1 MSFQILCSQGRV
13 ADRSERMLEG
23 AKLTADKLALHY
35 GLTPNYVGQRSPA
48 KSDDWSLA
56 LPEAQNTLDLLQ
68 TEISRLL
75 ANGDHP
81 VLFASNTCS
90 ASLATLPVVAATYPD
105 VKVLWIDAHSDFN
118 TPDTT
123 ETGYLGGMV
132 LAATCGL
139 WESGFGSGVQPNN
152 VALIGVHDIDEKE
165 LNNVNNAG
173 VNHFPP
179 STLTPES
186 VLHFIGDSKV
196 WVHVD
201 WDVMDPGQISADFK
215 VEGGLKVAQ
224 LLELF
229 ESLPSNQIMG
239 LELAEFCADS
249 HPSVA
254 NMEGLD
260 LILQAVDALFKQ
272 NKSL

>member
-13 ADRSERMLEG
+13 ADRSDRMLEG

-35 GLTPNYVGQRSPA
+35 DLTPNFVGQRSPA
-48 KSDDWSLA
+48 KPDDWSLA
-56 LPEAQNTLDLLQ
+56 LPEAQKTLDLLQ
-68 TEISRLL
+68 SEISQLL

-123 ETGYLGGMV
+123 ATGYLGGMV

-139 WESGFGSGVQPNN
+139 WESGFGSGLKPNN
-152 VALIGVHDIDEKE
+152 VALIGVHDIDEEE
-165 LNNVNNAG
+165 LNNVNSAG
-173 VNHFPP
+173 VKIFPP

-186 VLHFIGDSKV
+186 IIHFIGDSKV
-196 WVHVD
+196 WIHVD

-215 VEGGLKVAQ
+215 VEGGLKITQ

-229 ESLPSNQIMG
+229 ELLPSNQIMG

-249 HPSVA
+249 HSSVA
-254 NMEGLD
+254 NLEGLD
-260 LILQAVDALFKQ
+260 LILQAVDTLFKQ

>member
-1 MSFQILCSQGRV
+1 
-13 ADRSERMLEG
+13 MLEG
-23 AKLTADKLALHY
+23 AKLTANKLALY
-35 GLTPNYVGQRSPA
+35 YDITPNYVGQRSPT
-48 KSDDWSLA
+48 KSDDWSVALQESRKTLA
-56 LPEAQNTLDLLQ
+56 LLQ
-68 TEISRLL
+68 TKISHLL
-75 ANGDHP
+75 ATGDSP

-90 ASLATLPVVAATYPD
+90 ASLATLPVVASTFPD
-105 VKVLWIDAHSDFN
+105 IKVLWIDAHSDFN
-118 TPDTT
+118 TPETT

-139 WESGFGSGVQPNN
+139 WDSGFGAGVKPNN

-173 VNHFPP
+173 LMHFPP

-186 VLHFIGDSKV
+186 VIKFIGDSKV

-224 LLELF
+224 LLDLF
-229 ESLPSNQIMG
+229 ESLPNNQIMG

-249 HPSVA
+249 HSSVA
-254 NMEGLD
+254 NTEGLD
-260 LILQAVDALFKQ
+260 LIIQAVDALFKK